1 MRLFVLSPNSTS
13 QKEHWFIGAKKIK
26 NLGLAKPS
34 KTLKKS

>member
-1 MRLFVLSPNSTS
+1 MRLFVLLPNFIF
-13 QKEHWFIGAKKIK
+13 QKARYFTDAKKIK